1 MIENVATRWGSTYDM
16 LDRYSKLREFISRDI
31 PGISDLMLTDNE
43 FVQVKDLVKELKQLR
58 IRVSCMQ
65 DESLSLFDA
74 SEYFE
79 FLMDKY
85 PETRRRLSPDS
96 TLVKFPDFHNGVV
109 KLQRRKR
116 TRNLNFTATERRALK
131 LKLIECFVL

>member
-96 TLVKFPDFHNGVV
+96 TLVKSPDFHNGVV

-116 TRNLNFTATERRALK
+116 TRNLNFTAPREEL
-131 LKLIECFVL
+131 